1 MSQLVL
7 DTAGCDRATATTRS
21 LLGYGVVAGPIY
33 LTVSLIEAF
42 TRDGFDITRDAWS
55 VLANGPY
62 GWIHIVNLIA
72 AGVMTG
78 AAAYGMR
85 RALGPGWAPRLIAVY
100 AASLVGAGIFRA
112 DPVDGFPAGAQA
124 PATMSWHSA
133 VHFGC
138 GAVGFTCLA
147 VGAFVLGRRFARE
160 GRKRWAAYSVATGV
174 VFLAGFAGVA
184 TGGGSAAGT
193 LGFTAAVVLV
203 CSWISAVSV
212 RLYKTTAR

>member
-7 DTAGCDRATATTRS
+7 DTTGCDRATATTRS
-21 LLGYGVVAGPIY
+21 LLGYGVIAGPVY
-33 LTVSLIEAF
+33 VTVSLIEAF
-42 TRDGFDITRDAWS
+42 TRDGFDITHHAWS

-62 GWIHIVNLIA
+62 GWIHVVNLIA

-85 RALGPGWAPRLIAVY
+85 RALGHGWAPRLIGVY
-100 AASLVGAGIFRA
+100 AASLVGAGVFRA

-133 VHFGC
+133 VHFAC
-138 GAVGFTCLA
+138 GAAGFTCLA
-147 VGAFVLGRRFARE
+147 IGAFVLGRRFARDR
-160 GRKRWAAYSVATGV
+160 RKGWAALCVATGIA
-174 VFLAGFAGVA
+174 FLAGFAGVA

-193 LGFTAAVVLV
+193 IGFTAAVVLV

-212 RLYKTTAR
+212 HLYKTTTR

>member
-1 MSQLVL
+1 MSRLVL
-7 DTAGCDRATATTRS
+7 DTAGCDRATALTRS
-21 LLGYGVVAGPIY
+21 LLGYGVVAGPSY
-33 LTVSLIEAF
+33 VTVSLIEAS
-42 TRDGFDITRDAWS
+42 TRDGFDITHDAWS
-55 VLANGPY
+55 VLANGRY
-62 GWIHIVNLIA
+62 GWIHVVNLIA

-85 RALGPGWAPRLIAVY
+85 RAVGPGWAPRLIAVY

-112 DPVDGFPAGAQA
+112 DPVDGSPAGAQA
-124 PATMSWHSA
+124 PATMSWHGA
-133 VHFGC
+133 VHFAC

-147 VGAFVLGRRFARE
+147 IGAFVLGRRFARE
-160 GRKRWAAYSVATGV
+160 GRKGWAAFSVATGA

-184 TGGGSAAGT
+184 TGGGTVAGT

-212 RLYKTTAR
+212 HLYKTTPR